1 MGNQHYYTNSPTVQS
16 NEQLHQIVVAGLS
29 LKLWTDNGVFSK
41 NGLDFG
47 SRVLIETIVNQVS
60 INGNI
65 LDVGC
70 GYGPIGI
77 SLAKLTKQSVI
88 MSDVNERAVELT
100 KKNALQNGVV
110 ANVLVSSVYG
120 NIDQTDFD
128 LIVSN
133 PPIRAG
139 KDIVH
144 GIIAGSFNH
153 LQKGGKL
160 VIVIQKKQG
169 APSAEKK
176 MNEIFGNVE
185 LLAREKGY
193 WILMSVKEIEN
204 ESRNR

>member
-1 MGNQHYYTNSPTVQS
+1 MGNQHYYTNSPTTQS
-16 NEQLHQIVVAGLS
+16 NEQLHEIVVAGLS

-41 NGLDFG
+41 SGLDFG
-47 SRVLIETIVNQVS
+47 SRVLIETIVDQVTV
-60 INGNI
+60 NGNI

-77 SLAKLTKQSVI
+77 SLAKLTKQQVV
-88 MSDVNERAVELT
+88 MSDVNERAVELA
-100 KKNALQNGVV
+100 KKNAIQNGVDV
-110 ANVLVSSVYG
+110 NVLVSSVYD
-120 NIDQTDFD
+120 NIKQANFD
-128 LIVSN
+128 LVVSN

-153 LQKGGKL
+153 LQDGGKL

-176 MNEIFGNVE
+176 MDEIFGNVE

-193 WILMSVKEIEN
+193 WILSSVK
-204 ESRNR
+204 